1 MIKNKKQLAAN
12 KSAQVMLQC
21 SSLVKANAVRR
32 ETVGGVEYVVVS
44 SYTMPDNIVMNG
56 ILYPAEEIKNSFQS
70 LEGTLAPVEH
80 PQDKD
85 GNFLPAAN
93 SEAIQN
99 FYAGASNKNITQ
111 EGNRLHVEKW
121 VNVSEALKTDRG
133 KRLLDRIEELET
145 NDKPRA
151 IHTSTGVFLVPEDV
165 IGAPQLE
172 FDGIKTNAAYTA
184 IARDMVFDHD
194 AILLDNIGAAQPHQ
208 GVGMAVNREG
218 DICGIIHA
226 NLDESEVVAP
236 ATPDEKELSHQDISN
251 ALMDAIRKAPFNGD
265 WVVRVFPTT
274 VIFESQDKLF
284 SAPYM
289 MDGAIAVIVG
299 LPLTVERD
307 ETFKPK
313 ANNKGDDEMKE
324 LIVSALKAAGVD
336 VANLD
341 EAALFAKYNELQ
353 ANQSTGDDES
363 TDNTAAL
370 AAVVANALKPVTDKL
385 DGLEA
390 RLNEGKDAKLSELAE
405 IVGNSDKYA
414 GLTVE
419 AAKLLDVETLKSM
432 ASNCGSAHGIPVVAN
447 MGDSNDKFS
456 APAEMAE

>member
-1 MIKNKKQLAAN
+1 MRKNKNQLATN
-12 KSAQVMLQC
+12 KNAQVMLQC
-21 SSLVKANAVRR
+21 SSQVKANAVRR

-56 ILYPAEEIKNSFQS
+56 ILYPSDEIKKSFKS

-93 SEAIQN
+93 SESIQN
-99 FYAGASNKNITQ
+99 FYAGASNRNVTQ

-151 IHTSTGVFLVPEDV
+151 IHTSTGVYLVPEDTD
-165 IGAPQLE
+165 GPQLE
-172 FDGIKTNAAYTA
+172 HNGIKTNAEFYS

-194 AILLDNIGAAQPHQ
+194 AILLDSIGAAQPSQ
-208 GVGMAVNREG
+208 GVGMAVNRQG
-218 DICGIIHA
+218 DICGIIYA
-226 NLDESEVVAP
+226 NLDESEVIAP
-236 ATPDEKELSHQDISN
+236 ETPDIKELSHEEISS
-251 ALMDAIRKAPFNGD
+251 ALMDAIRQAPFNGD
-265 WVVRVFPTT
+265 WIVRVYPTT
-274 VIFESQDKLF
+274 VIFESQEKLF

-289 MDGAIAVIVG
+289 MDGATAVIVG

-313 ANNKGDDEMKE
+313 ANQQGDDQMKE

-336 VANLD
+336 VSNLD
-341 EAALFAKYNELQ
+341 ESALFAKYNELQ
-353 ANQSTGDDES
+353 AQNVSDDQRK
-363 TDNTAAL
+363 DNTVDI
-370 AAVVANALKPVTDKL
+370 AAVVANALAPVTEELK
-385 DGLEA
+385 GLKA
-390 RLNEGKDAKLSELAE
+390 QLNAKEESKLSELAE
-405 IVGNSDKYA
+405 IVGNSDKYP
-414 GLTVE
+414 GLNSE
-419 AAKLLDVETLKSM
+419 SAKLLGVDTLRAM
-432 ASNCGSAHGIPVVAN
+432 ASNCGSAHGIPVVINA
-447 MGDSNDKFS
+447 GGSKDQFS
-456 APAEMAE
+456 APAEMPE